1 MSDRR
6 VLGFA
11 WLFLA
16 LLVWLVLR
24 DFFQWSF
31 ATFDIPNQRYLGS
44 FQASSL
50 LGVAVSGI
58 AGAITWKHKTIYDFC
73 IETVSETRQVVWPG
87 KDETRENTV
96 IVVVVSVI
104 MSLVLGAFDLVWAK
118 LSNFILSAG

>member
-11 WLFLA
+11 WLALA
-16 LLVWLVLR
+16 MLTWLVLA

-44 FQASSL
+44 FEASAL
-50 LGVAVSGI
+50 LGV
-58 AGAITWKHKTIYDFC
+58 GATMVAAMVTWKNKTIYEFC
-73 IETVSETRQVVWPG
+73 LETVSETRQVVWPSRN
-87 KDETRENTV
+87 ETRENTV

-104 MSLVLGAFDLVWAK
+104 MSIVLGAFDLVWAK
-118 LSNFILSAG
+118 LSNFILNAG

>member
-11 WLFLA
+11 WLALA
-16 LLVWLVLR
+16 MLTWLVLA

-44 FQASSL
+44 FEASAL
-50 LGVAVSGI
+50 LGV
-58 AGAITWKHKTIYDFC
+58 GATMVVAIVTWKNKTIYEFC
-73 IETVSETRQVVWPG
+73 LETVSETRQVVWPSRN
-87 KDETRENTV
+87 ETRENTV

-104 MSLVLGAFDLVWAK
+104 MSIVLGGFDLVWAK
-118 LSNFILSAG
+118 LSNFILNAG

>member
-6 VLGFA
+6 VLGFT
-11 WLFLA
+11 WLLFA
-16 LLVWLVLR
+16 LLTWLVLR
-24 DFFQWSF
+24 DLFQWSF
-31 ATFDIPNQRYLGS
+31 ATFDIANQRYLGS
-44 FQASSL
+44 FQASAL
-50 LGVAVSGI
+50 LGLVVTVIVGVV
-58 AGAITWKHKTIYDFC
+58 TWKHKTIYDFC

-96 IVVVVSVI
+96 VVVVVSVI